1 MMRMM
6 SSISEFHLTK
16 DLHNDKK
23 GLAITMRM
31 MSSIFGSAVA
41 VPLQHLWFI
50 PNIAT
55 GPYLIQNTVEQV
67 RITTRITSWIFEL
80 EEIIFTQRRW
90 PIQNIAT
97 GLHLVRTMG
106 GAPVTSSLPLAES
119 GGRRTNLK

>member
-16 DLHNDKK
+16 DLHNDEK

-55 GPYLIQNTVEQV
+55 GPYLIQNTMNKY
-67 RITTRITSWIFEL
+67 L
-80 EEIIFTQRRW
+80 LRR
-90 PIQNIAT
+90 
-97 GLHLVRTMG
+97 G
-106 GAPVTSSLPLAES
+106 
-119 GGRRTNLK
+119 

>member
-16 DLHNDKK
+16 DLHNGEK
-23 GLAITMRM
+23 GLVITMRM
-31 MSSIFGSAVA
+31 VSSIFGSAVA

-67 RITTRITSWIFEL
+67 PITTRLTSWIIEL

-90 PIQNIAT
+90 SIQNIAI

-106 GAPVTSSLPLAES
+106 GAPVTSSLPPAES